1 MICAWIKDLLNPEK
15 HQSPQA
21 TNDAPVSQPLEPELP
36 MRLSKH
42 FTLAE
47 LTRSATAQANRIDNS
62 PGVRHLANLLH
73 LAETLEQVRMLLGN
87 SPIIVSSGYRS
98 PDLNRLVGGSD
109 TSSHSQGL
117 AADFTCPR
125 FGSVRQVCEAIRDSG
140 IQFDQLIYE
149 QGNTEWVHLGI
160 DPRMRRQVMSWSR
173 RDGYVMGL
181 RKL

>member
-1 MICAWIKDLLNPEK
+1 MICDWIKDLLNPEK
-15 HQSPQA
+15 HEPQPDPTPQQA
-21 TNDAPVSQPLEPELP
+21 EEP

-47 LTRSATAQANRIDNS
+47 LTRSATANASGIDNS
-62 PGVRHLANLLH
+62 PGVRHLANLHH
-73 LAETLEQVRMLLGN
+73 LAETLEHVRALLGN
-87 SPIIVSSGYRS
+87 NPIIISSGYRS

-125 FGSVRQVCEAIRDSG
+125 FGSVIEICEAIRDSN

-149 QGNTEWVHLGI
+149 QGSTEWVHLGI

-173 RDGYVMGL
+173 RAGYVAGIRRL
-181 RKL
+181 